1 MQVAT
6 TKRTQAQDRKCVYL
20 RAAEIR
26 VNVIWKKSAAY
37 IVQKHPTKHLV
48 VRIFADSGRYTNL
61 MQQVNFIPNATL
73 MSTVYTH
80 IMLFTCWMHSSLQLH
95 KADLNLPTISNLC
108 DSYYRSLFLQS
119 SGFQVSPSSP
129 LFSPFSIEAG
139 LHCRRCWRSKDVHH
153 STTWT
158 TVPWAQL
165 STADG
170 ISGFQKEGILPEASL
185 GSQWWKILMKKS
197 RLEKLPMNQ
206 RNADRK
212 KISLLFLMKIYTSDC
227 KT

>member
-1 MQVAT
+1 M
-6 TKRTQAQDRKCVYL
+6 
-20 RAAEIR
+20 
-26 VNVIWKKSAAY
+26 
-37 IVQKHPTKHLV
+37 
-48 VRIFADSGRYTNL
+48 
-61 MQQVNFIPNATL
+61 
-73 MSTVYTH
+73 
-80 IMLFTCWMHSSLQLH
+80 FTCWMHSSLQLH

-108 DSYYRSLFLQS
+108 HSYYRSLFLQS
-119 SGFQVSPSSP
+119 SGFQVSPSFPLIFP
-129 LFSPFSIEAG
+129 LFHWSRVALTPMLA
-139 LHCRRCWRSKDVHH
+139 LQDVHH
-153 STTWT
+153 GTTWT

-206 RNADRK
+206 GMLIEK